1 MIHLSPSIL
10 SADFAEL
17 GKDIRTV
24 EDAGA
29 TYIHVDVMDGMFV
42 PNISIGMPVVSS
54 IRKHIKGVMDVH
66 LMINEPER
74 YVEEFAKLGSDI
86 ITFHV
91 EATNHPHRVIQQIHN
106 AGVKA
111 GIAINPGT
119 PVSMLEPIISD
130 VDMVLVMSVNP
141 GFGGQK
147 FIPYTLEKV
156 KAGIAINPGTP
167 VSMLEPIISDVD
179 MVLVMSVNP
188 GFGGQKF
195 IPYTLEKLKQVKD
208 MAAKAGKANL
218 LIEVDGGI
226 TTDNVA
232 EVIEAGANVLVA
244 GSAVY
249 DKVNPAAK
257 VEKFL
262 EIFNTFA

>member
-147 FIPYTLEKV
+147 FIPYTLEK
-156 KAGIAINPGTP
+156 
-167 VSMLEPIISDVD
+167 
-179 MVLVMSVNP
+179 
-188 GFGGQKF
+188 
-195 IPYTLEKLKQVKD
+195 LKQVKD

-262 EIFNTFA
+262 EIFKSFS